1 MIRDVNVNDL
11 ALIELNKHGVTEAP
25 EPILKQLERA
35 GFLTLHG
42 GPKLTASGQTRATAL
57 APCEGNLRAMGIS
70 ANADRCSI
78 TTAGGASLR
87 M

>member
-1 MIRDVNVNDL
+1 MIRDVSVNDL
-11 ALIELNKHGVTEAP
+11 ALIELNSAGATDAP
-25 EPILKQLERA
+25 QPVLAQLERA

-42 GPKLTASGQTRATAL
+42 GPKLTAAGRTRAKAL

-70 ANADRCSI
+70 ANADRCAI
-78 TTAGGASLR
+78 TTAGGAALR